1 MFNLAGL
8 LGGQQTPQQGGV
20 QVDPNTGFN
29 PGDQRAAAMGQMGQ
43 LGMTLLAAGQYMQ
56 PDQRARILANGAGYM
71 GDTSASLHRMAQA
84 RQMTD
89 SYQNAQIE
97 RARENAAIQSVLADP
112 NVSPQDKAFASA
124 NPGAYLA
131 AKFNRENRPPPEIEQ
146 KIAALKRL
154 GMSDEEIR
162 RTVAGG
168 QGRFRHFAAG
178 VVDTET
184 GDIRPYRV
192 VGADGQPVPQPTS
205 DPGEEPVEGVPMNPN
220 RVFGSEGAIGWL
232 KRKGRGVLGTETTDD
247 RALARDSAWLTGFKN
262 TADDVLAE
270 TFDGR
275 KTNYT
280 IKRASIVA
288 KPEELWSSPKEAQGH
303 TQLIVQESKDRIAEI
318 DRLLTDPRLTG
329 NKTVY
334 AKMKI
339 KRGQLVEVQRKAEAL
354 LGNFGVQD
362 SGGDPLAATDALVD
376 NLLTPRK

>member
-8 LGGQQTPQQGGV
+8 LGGPQQAQG
-20 QVDPNTGFN
+20 QMQIDPATGFN
-29 PGDQRAAAMGQMGQ
+29 QADQRAAAMGQMGQ

-56 PDQRARILANGAGYM
+56 PADRARILAHGAGAM
-71 GDTSASLHRMAQA
+71 GDNSASLHRMAQA

-89 SYQNAQIE
+89 SYQNAQVE
-97 RARENAAIQSVLADP
+97 RARENAALQSILADP
-112 NVSPQDKAFASA
+112 NVSPQEKAYAQA
-124 NPGAYLA
+124 NPAAYLA
-131 AKFNRENRPPPEIEQ
+131 AKFNRDNRAPSEIDQ

-184 GDIRPYRV
+184 GEIRPYKV
-192 VGADGQPVPQPTS
+192 VGADGKPEVAPS
-205 DPGEEPVEGVPMNPN
+205 VEEEPIDGVPTNPS
-220 RVFGSEGAIGWL
+220 RVFGQEGALGWV
-232 KRKGRGVLGTETTDD
+232 KRKGRGILGTETKDD
-247 RALARDSAWLTGFKN
+247 QALARDSAWLTGFKN

-288 KPEELWSSPKEAQGH
+288 SPESFWASPKEAKGH
-303 TQLIVQESKDRIAEI
+303 TQLIRQEATERLAEI
-318 DRLLTDPRLTG
+318 DRLMQDPRLTS

-334 AKMKI
+334 AKMQI
-339 KRGQLVEVQRKAEAL
+339 KRGQLVEVKRKADAL
-354 LGNFGVQD
+354 LQNFVPDDQ
-362 SGGDPLAATDALVD
+362 GGDPLSPIDDLV
-376 NLLTPRK
+376 NRRMRGR